1 MDIALMI
8 LNALPELAKQVLA
21 LFIVVDPIGNI
32 PTFIALTQGLSP
44 SARQQAFRTATI
56 IGLTL
61 VITFALAGDQILSF
75 FGITLNDFM
84 IAGGILLFA
93 IAIKILVLEGWKG
106 LAEQREGVSAVPMAI
121 PLLAG
126 PGAITTTIVSL
137 RSNGLYITL
146 ASTLIVFAVA
156 GIIFHY
162 IEPLNRL
169 LGRTG
174 SLVIERVMAMLLA
187 AIAVGYVLKGLEH
200 RLLPTLAST

>member
-8 LNALPELAKQVLA
+8 LSALPELAKQVLA

-61 VITFALAGDQILSF
+61 VITFALAGDQILGF
-75 FGITLNDFM
+75 FGVTLNDFM

-106 LAEQREGVSAVPMAI
+106 LAEQREGVGAVPMAI

-137 RSNGLYITL
+137 RSSGLPITL

-156 GIIFHY
+156 GIVFHF
-162 IEPLNRL
+162 IEPLNQL

-174 SLVIERVMAMLLA
+174 SLVTERVMAMLLA
-187 AIAVGYVLKGLEH
+187 AIAVRYVLKGLEH
-200 RLLPTLAST
+200 RLLPTLTST

>member
-8 LNALPELAKQVLA
+8 LSALPELAKQVLA
-21 LFIVVDPIGNI
+21 LFIVVDPFGNI

-61 VITFALAGDQILSF
+61 VITFALAGDQILGF
-75 FGITLNDFM
+75 FGVTLNDFM

-106 LAEQREGVSAVPMAI
+106 LAEQREGVGAVPMAI

-126 PGAITTTIVSL
+126 PGAITTTIVGL
-137 RSNGLYITL
+137 RSNGLPITL

-156 GIIFHY
+156 GMIFHY

>member
-8 LNALPELAKQVLA
+8 LSALPELAKQVLA

-61 VITFALAGDQILSF
+61 VITFALAGDQILGF
-75 FGITLNDFM
+75 FGVTLNDFM

-106 LAEQREGVSAVPMAI
+106 LAEQREGVGAVPMAI

-126 PGAITTTIVSL
+126 PGAITTTIVGL
-137 RSNGLYITL
+137 RSNGLPITL

-156 GIIFHY
+156 GMIFHY

>member
-8 LNALPELAKQVLA
+8 LSALPELAKQVLA

-32 PTFIALTQGLSP
+32 PTFISLTQSLSP
-44 SARQQAFRTATI
+44 ATRQQTFRTATI

-75 FGITLNDFM
+75 FGVTLNDFM

-106 LAEQREGVSAVPMAI
+106 LAEQREGVGAVPMAI
-121 PLLAG
+121 PLLVG

-137 RSNGLYITL
+137 RSNGLPITL

-156 GIIFHY
+156 GVIFHY

-187 AIAVGYVLKGLEH
+187 AIAVGYVLRGLEH